1 MEAMEHVEPDKRNV
15 LLRTQHG
22 DHAVEIAV
30 TDAGDGIPAEHLPRM
45 FEAFF
50 TTKQAGLGLGLAI
63 AQSIVDAHN
72 GRIVAENDESRGAT
86 FRVTLPTMAS
96 A

>member
-1 MEAMEHVEPDKRNV
+1 
-15 LLRTQHG
+15 
-22 DHAVEIAV
+22 
-30 TDAGDGIPAEHLPRM
+30 M